1 MVDTVIVGTGP
12 YGLSIAAHLRH
23 HGIPFRIFGRPMDS
37 WSSHMPKGMFLKS
50 DGFASNLYDANSD
63 FTLQRYC
70 AEHNIQYAD
79 LGTPVSLQTFVDYGL
94 AFKSKLVPQV
104 EEKFIT
110 SITRSS
116 SGYRVEVEDGEVFEA
131 KRVILAVGITHFAHL
146 PAMLSDLP
154 PELLTH
160 SSEHSDLSHFRGRS
174 VAVLGAGSSAIDLA
188 ALLQEIGADV
198 QLVARRTALKFH
210 ERMRTDKPRS
220 LWQQMRSPISG
231 LGPGLKTRFFAD
243 APNLFW
249 YLPEDLRLKTVRT
262 TLGPSGGWFIK
273 GKIVGRVPLL
283 LGATLKGAEVAGHR
297 VRLTLTSQ
305 DFGERV
311 LSPDHVIAATG
322 YKVDVDRLSFL
333 APEIRQSIQSVE
345 STPVLSSNFE
355 SSVPGLYFV
364 GLAAANSF
372 GPVMRF
378 AFGAGFA
385 ARHLSRAISKV
396 ASRGHAIVVTPEVSR
411 IRDEQTE
418 HSVQRLSP
426 VLSEKAD

>member
-63 FTLQRYC
+63 FTLQRFC
-70 AEHNIQYAD
+70 AEHNLQYAD

-94 AFKSKLVPQV
+94 AFKNKLVPQV

-110 SITRSS
+110 SINRSS
-116 SGYRVEVEDGEVFEA
+116 GGYRVEVEDGEVFEA
-131 KRVILAVGITHFAHL
+131 KRVILAVGITHCAHL
-146 PAMLSDLP
+146 PAMLADLP

-160 SSEHSDLSHFRGRS
+160 SSEHSDLSRFRGRS
-174 VAVLGAGSSAIDLA
+174 VVILGAGSSAIDLA
-188 ALLQEIGADV
+188 ALLHEIGADV

-220 LWQQMRSPISG
+220 LWQQMRHPVSG
-231 LGPGLKTRFFAD
+231 LGPGLQTRFYAD

-249 YLPEDLRLKTVRT
+249 YLPENLRLKTVRT

-273 GKIVGRVPLL
+273 DKIVGRVPLL
-283 LGATLKGAEVAGHR
+283 LGATLKRAEVGGHR
-297 VRLTLTSQ
+297 VRLTLTSE
-305 DFGERV
+305 DFVEKV

-322 YKVDVDRLSFL
+322 YKVDIDRLTFL

-396 ASRGHAIVVTPEVSR
+396 ASRGRAIVATPEVSR
-411 IRDEQTE
+411 ISDKQTE
-418 HSVQRLSP
+418 QPVQRLSP